1 MTKSHCSLAAR
12 GDGGGINACGPL
24 VDGAG
29 TARGAGWVGVGV
41 VVAEWCVWVV
51 VVLGVGL
58 GVFLRFGLVWE

>member
-12 GDGGGINACGPL
+12 GDGGGINASGPL

-29 TARGAGWVGVGV
+29 TARGAGWVWV

-58 GVFLRFGLVWE
+58 GVFLRFRLVWE